1 MKFSIIVP
9 VYNEKETIRKILKRV
24 RDINLE
30 KEIIVVD
37 DGSTDGT
44 KRLLKNLSLKGFK
57 IIYHPENRG
66 KGAAIRTGLKHITGD
81 VVIIQDADLEYDPK
95 NYYRLIE
102 PIVTGRS
109 DVVYGSRILGRNKK
123 ASFIYYLG
131 NKILTSLTNLLY
143 HTKITDLYTGH
154 KAFRSKI
161 LKNIDLKCKGFE
173 FCSEVTAKISKQKYR
188 IYEVPISYQPRSW
201 KEGKK
206 ISWRDGLVGLWIL
219 VRYRFINY

>member
-9 VYNEKETIRKILKRV
+9 VYNEKETIRKILKRL

-66 KGAAIRTGLKHITGD
+66 KGAAIRTALKHVTGD
-81 VVIIQDADLEYDPK
+81 VIIIQDADLEYDPK

-102 PIVTGRS
+102 PIVT
-109 DVVYGSRILGRNKK
+109 D
-123 ASFIYYLG
+123 
-131 NKILTSLTNLLY
+131 